1 MLEEVLLDLRIGV
14 GLLEPA
20 LHLLYVC
27 CYRQTI
33 LGHVSLDMRSPVQW
47 ENAHLLVD
55 FFKEAIEIGRG
66 NQVPVLFCIN
76 YDLLTILPEIDCRNS
91 LMLEISLHDR
101 LGS

>member
-1 MLEEVLLDLRIGV
+1 MLEVVLLDLRIGV

-33 LGHVSLDMRSPVQW
+33 LGHVSLDMRCPVQW

-55 FFKEAIEIGRG
+55 LFKEG
-66 NQVPVLFCIN
+66 F
-76 YDLLTILPEIDCRNS
+76 
-91 LMLEISLHDR
+91 EISR
-101 LGS
+101 FN